1 MDSQLDTIVVDD
13 HEYPIQKPVA
23 QYPAEYTVMQNRMI
37 EAWNSMSVDEKRIF
51 ILASPIVRLNP
62 MSESSKFTIT
72 AKDFAEACDIE
83 LGSAYSQ
90 LKRAAD
96 DLRGRYFSYINT
108 KGNRVSVHWVIRIE
122 YADG

>member
-51 ILASPIVRLNP
+51 IFQNQ
-62 MSESSKFTIT
+62 
-72 AKDFAEACDIE
+72 DI
-83 LGSAYSQ
+83 
-90 LKRAAD
+90 
-96 DLRGRYFSYINT
+96 LR
-108 KGNRVSVHWVIRIE
+108 RISCMCII
-122 YADG
+122 